1 MDMAQLS
8 NTLLQIF
15 YIMIG
20 LYMGLTMVF
29 TIKDKNHKTRI
40 GTALFWGILSA
51 VFMFG
56 DYIPSQIV
64 GALVIVIAVLSA
76 TKQINIGTL
85 KQLDETFA
93 TLKAEKLGLKIF
105 IPSLSIAI
113 IAMLIASFTDFS
125 GTVAIGISST
135 LTLVLTFVITK
146 AKPKEF
152 LEDSNRMYQSMGSF
166 VILPQL
172 LASLGVLFTAAGVG
186 DKISAIISGVIPTG
200 NVLVGVIAYCV
211 GMAVF
216 TAIMGNAFAAFSVI
230 TVGVGLPFVFAQG
243 GDPVVCSVLAL
254 TAGYCGTLLTPMAAN
269 FNILPAALL
278 ELKDKNAVIKAQ
290 APIAIIL
297 LVTHIQEDGQAAYFS
312 NLPVK
317 AMVKHMNDNNIPA
330 TLSNTAGT
338 FVCNHVMYGI
348 LYMIDKKYPNIK
360 GGFIHIPYMT
370 SQVMDKKNTPFMS
383 LDEIVIGLELALE
396 ACTLYNEDIKTIGG
410 EIC

>member
-51 VFMFG
+51 VFIFG

-146 AKPKEF
+146 AEPKEF

-297 LVTHIQEDGQAAYFS
+297 LVTHIFLMY
-312 NLPVK
+312 
-317 AMVKHMNDNNIPA
+317 
-330 TLSNTAGT
+330 TL
-338 FVCNHVMYGI
+338 
-348 LYMIDKKYPNIK
+348 
-360 GGFIHIPYMT
+360 GF
-370 SQVMDKKNTPFMS
+370 
-383 LDEIVIGLELALE
+383 
-396 ACTLYNEDIKTIGG
+396 
-410 EIC
+410 

>member
-29 TIKDKNHKTRI
+29 TLKDKNHKTRI
-40 GTALFWGILSA
+40 GTSLFWGILSA

-269 FNILPAALL
+269 FNMLPAALL

-297 LVTHIQEDGQAAYFS
+297 LVTHIFLMY
-312 NLPVK
+312 
-317 AMVKHMNDNNIPA
+317 
-330 TLSNTAGT
+330 TL
-338 FVCNHVMYGI
+338 
-348 LYMIDKKYPNIK
+348 
-360 GGFIHIPYMT
+360 GF
-370 SQVMDKKNTPFMS
+370 
-383 LDEIVIGLELALE
+383 
-396 ACTLYNEDIKTIGG
+396 
-410 EIC
+410 

>member
-125 GTVAIGISST
+125 GKDAIGISST

-297 LVTHIQEDGQAAYFS
+297 LVTHIFLMY
-312 NLPVK
+312 
-317 AMVKHMNDNNIPA
+317 
-330 TLSNTAGT
+330 TL
-338 FVCNHVMYGI
+338 
-348 LYMIDKKYPNIK
+348 
-360 GGFIHIPYMT
+360 GF
-370 SQVMDKKNTPFMS
+370 
-383 LDEIVIGLELALE
+383 
-396 ACTLYNEDIKTIGG
+396 
-410 EIC
+410 

>member
-15 YIMIG
+15 YMMVGI
-20 LYMGLTMVF
+20 YMGITMVF

-40 GTALFWGILSA
+40 GTSLFWGILSA

-56 DYIPSQIV
+56 NYIPSQVV
-64 GALVIVIAVLSA
+64 GVLVIVIAVLSA

-85 KQLDETFA
+85 KQLDETFS

-105 IPSLSIAI
+105 IPSLSIAV
-113 IAMLIASFTDFS
+113 IAMLIASFTTFP

-135 LTLVLTFVITK
+135 ITLILTFVITK
-146 AKPKEF
+146 AKPKEL

-186 DKISAIISGVIPTG
+186 DKISAMISGVIPTG
-200 NVLVGVIAYCV
+200 NILVGVIAYCV

-290 APIAIIL
+290 APLAIIL
-297 LVTHIQEDGQAAYFS
+297 LIVHIF
-312 NLPVK
+312 L
-317 AMVKHMNDNNIPA
+317 MF
-330 TLSNTAGT
+330 TL
-338 FVCNHVMYGI
+338 
-348 LYMIDKKYPNIK
+348 
-360 GGFIHIPYMT
+360 GF
-370 SQVMDKKNTPFMS
+370 
-383 LDEIVIGLELALE
+383 
-396 ACTLYNEDIKTIGG
+396 
-410 EIC
+410 

>member
-186 DKISAIISGVIPTG
+186 DKISALISGVIPTG

-297 LVTHIQEDGQAAYFS
+297 LV
-312 NLPVK
+312 
-317 AMVKHMNDNNIPA
+317 
-330 TLSNTAGT
+330 
-338 FVCNHVMYGI
+338 
-348 LYMIDKKYPNIK
+348 
-360 GGFIHIPYMT
+360 IHIFLMY
-370 SQVMDKKNTPFMS
+370 
-383 LDEIVIGLELALE
+383 
-396 ACTLYNEDIKTIGG
+396 TLGF
-410 EIC
+410 

>member
-64 GALVIVIAVLSA
+64 GALVIGIAVLSA

-297 LVTHIQEDGQAAYFS
+297 LVTHIFLMY
-312 NLPVK
+312 
-317 AMVKHMNDNNIPA
+317 
-330 TLSNTAGT
+330 TL
-338 FVCNHVMYGI
+338 
-348 LYMIDKKYPNIK
+348 
-360 GGFIHIPYMT
+360 GF
-370 SQVMDKKNTPFMS
+370 
-383 LDEIVIGLELALE
+383 
-396 ACTLYNEDIKTIGG
+396 
-410 EIC
+410 

>member
-1 MDMAQLS
+1 MDIAQLS

-29 TIKDKNHKTRI
+29 TLKDKNHKTRI

-269 FNILPAALL
+269 FNMLPAALL

-297 LVTHIQEDGQAAYFS
+297 LVTHIFLMY
-312 NLPVK
+312 
-317 AMVKHMNDNNIPA
+317 
-330 TLSNTAGT
+330 TL
-338 FVCNHVMYGI
+338 
-348 LYMIDKKYPNIK
+348 
-360 GGFIHIPYMT
+360 GF
-370 SQVMDKKNTPFMS
+370 
-383 LDEIVIGLELALE
+383 
-396 ACTLYNEDIKTIGG
+396 
-410 EIC
+410 

>member
-1 MDMAQLS
+1 MYMAQLS

-51 VFMFG
+51 VFMLG
-56 DYIPSQIV
+56 DYIPRQIV

-297 LVTHIQEDGQAAYFS
+297 LVTHIFLMY
-312 NLPVK
+312 
-317 AMVKHMNDNNIPA
+317 
-330 TLSNTAGT
+330 TL
-338 FVCNHVMYGI
+338 
-348 LYMIDKKYPNIK
+348 
-360 GGFIHIPYMT
+360 GF
-370 SQVMDKKNTPFMS
+370 
-383 LDEIVIGLELALE
+383 
-396 ACTLYNEDIKTIGG
+396 
-410 EIC
+410 

>member
-29 TIKDKNHKTRI
+29 TLKDKNHKTRI

-269 FNILPAALL
+269 FNMLPAALL

-297 LVTHIQEDGQAAYFS
+297 LVTHIFLMY
-312 NLPVK
+312 
-317 AMVKHMNDNNIPA
+317 
-330 TLSNTAGT
+330 TL
-338 FVCNHVMYGI
+338 
-348 LYMIDKKYPNIK
+348 
-360 GGFIHIPYMT
+360 GF
-370 SQVMDKKNTPFMS
+370 
-383 LDEIVIGLELALE
+383 
-396 ACTLYNEDIKTIGG
+396 
-410 EIC
+410 